1 MQIKSYNELSPHTS
15 QNDHYQKICN
25 KCWRGCGEKETLLHY
40 WWECK
45 LIQPLWRTAWRVLK
59 KKKKLGINLPYDPAI
74 PPLGIHPE
82 KTAILKDICTPMFTA
97 TLFTTARTWK
107 QPRCP
112 STQEWIKK
120 MWYIYTT
127 EYYSALKKNKC
138 VSSSEADETRACYTE
153 WNMSERENQIYFNT
167 DIWNLE
173 NCYWWTH

>member
-1 MQIKSYNELSPHTS
+1 MTTIKKSAINAGEDVEKRKPFCTIGGNVNWYS
-15 QNDHYQKICN
+15 HYEEQH
-25 KCWRGCGEKETLLHY
+25 GE
-40 WWECK
+40 C
-45 LIQPLWRTAWRVLK
+45 LK